1 MIEFTTKV
9 GRVQVLPIQTK
20 YAAAIY
26 QKIAEGRE
34 EIGRFLPWP
43 KGLTLRDEKDFL
55 YQEKN
60 RTYRKHPLVFTMT
73 VNSQPVGMIDLHE
86 LDEQKKTAEL
96 GYWLA
101 VDYQRQGITSQAT
114 KSILHYAYK
123 TLGLEKVRVCIHPK
137 NVASQRV
144 ATRNHFQVIGQK
156 KELTC
161 FEHPGPAFL

>member
-34 EIGRFLPWP
+34 EIGRFLPWA

-86 LDEQKKTAEL
+86 LDEQKKQPSLATGSPSITNDREL
-96 GYWLA
+96 P
-101 VDYQRQGITSQAT
+101 VKQ
-114 KSILHYAYK
+114 
-123 TLGLEKVRVCIHPK
+123 
-137 NVASQRV
+137 QRV
-144 ATRNHFQVIGQK
+144 SFITHTKRWV
-156 KELTC
+156 
-161 FEHPGPAFL
+161 